1 MAKPV
6 TNLPASVRQRLLNHV
21 REQKQPFDVILVRYG
36 LERLLYR
43 LSISQYRNR
52 FILKGGVLV
61 TLWID
66 DAQRVTKDIDF
77 LGQGDDNAEQLKA
90 VFADILSIDAQDG
103 LIFDTENLT
112 AEPIREE
119 VEYGGTRLKTT
130 ATLAG
135 ARIPITIDIGF
146 GDAVAPKADDMT
158 YPSLLNMEDAKI
170 RAYPPATV
178 IAEKFQAMVA
188 LGVINGRLKDYFDL
202 WAIPRSL
209 PISDDALDTAIEATF
224 ARRNTEIP
232 TDAPPGLS
240 EAFSRS
246 PDKVRQ
252 WEAYSRSI
260 DFQDISLE
268 EVTQSI
274 WTLVGPTCQRITN
287 RGH

>member
-1 MAKPV
+1 MAKSV
-6 TNLPASVRQRLLNHV
+6 TNLPASVRQRLLNHA
-21 REQKQPFDVILVRYG
+21 REQNQPFDVILVRYG

-66 DAQRVTKDIDF
+66 DAQRVTRDIDF
-77 LGQGDDNAEQLKA
+77 LGHGDDDAEQLKA
-90 VFADILSIDAQDG
+90 VFTDILSIDTQDG
-103 LIFDTENLT
+103 LMFDTGNLT
-112 AEPIREE
+112 SEPIREE

-130 ATLAG
+130 AALAG
-135 ARIPITIDIGF
+135 AKIPITIDIGF
-146 GDAVAPKADDMT
+146 GDAIAPKADDMT

-209 PISDDALDTAIEATF
+209 PISDEDLDAAIEATF

-232 TDAPPGLS
+232 TDVPPGLS
-240 EAFSRS
+240 EAFNHS

-260 DFQDISLE
+260 DFQGVSLE
-268 EVTQSI
+268 DVTQSI
-274 WTLVGPTCQRITN
+274 WALVGPSCQRLTD
-287 RGH
+287 RRP

>member
-6 TNLPASVRQRLLNHV
+6 TNLPASVRQRLLNHA
-21 REQKQPFDVILVRYG
+21 REQNQPFDVILVRYG

-43 LSISQYRNR
+43 LSISKYRNR

-66 DAQRVTKDIDF
+66 DAQRVTRDIDF
-77 LGQGDDNAEQLKA
+77 LGHGDDDAEQLKA
-90 VFADILSIDAQDG
+90 VFADILSTDAQDG
-103 LIFDTENLT
+103 LTFDIENLT
-112 AEPIREE
+112 VEPIREE

-130 ATLAG
+130 AALAG

-188 LGVINGRLKDYFDL
+188 LGVINGRMKDYFDL

-209 PISDDALDTAIEATF
+209 PISEDALDAAIEATF

-232 TDAPPGLS
+232 MDVPPGLS
-240 EAFSRS
+240 EAFSHS
-246 PDKVRQ
+246 SDKIRQ

-260 DFQDISLE
+260 DFQGISLE

-274 WTLVGPTCQRITN
+274 WALVGPSCQRLAN
-287 RGH
+287 RRP